1 MMKDNVLKNSRNI
14 VIDIETLE
22 CFINDMLIDMFGGE
36 VDWYAVDED
45 FKIKIVV
52 DNYSNHKSEDLP
64 SEIADEW

>member
-14 VIDIETLE
+14 VINIETLE
-22 CFINDMLIDMFGGE
+22 FFINDILIDMFGGE

-52 DNYSNHKSEDLP
+52 DNYTHKNEDLP

>member
-14 VIDIETLE
+14 VINIETLE
-22 CFINDMLIDMFGGE
+22 FIINDMLIDMFGGE

-52 DNYSNHKSEDLP
+52 DNYTHKNEDLP

>member
-14 VIDIETLE
+14 VINIETLE
-22 CFINDMLIDMFGGE
+22 FFINDMLIDMFGGE

-52 DNYSNHKSEDLP
+52 DNYTHKNEDLP